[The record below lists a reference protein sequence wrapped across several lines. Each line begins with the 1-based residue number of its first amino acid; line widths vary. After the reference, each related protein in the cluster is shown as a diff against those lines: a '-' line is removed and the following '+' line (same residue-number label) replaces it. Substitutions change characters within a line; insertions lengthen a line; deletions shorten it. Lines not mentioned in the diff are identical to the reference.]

1 MIPSRLSRPV
11 VAAVVALLLALPVAA
26 PAAVPSAPVV
36 AAHHTAVE
44 RVISPKGIEVWLI
57 RDDKTPVISLQ
68 WRFRGGS
75 AIDPAGR
82 EGLAGLMCSLMDE
95 GAGDLDSHAFQQQE
109 QDNAIYL
116 GCDSGRDG
124 IVGSLLTLRDN
135 RALAFDLAHLA
146 LTTPRFDA
154 DAIERMRA
162 DLLVMVRRERSDPGS
177 IAGLVLNRTL
187 FPDHPYGTPQH
198 GTPESLAAITR
209 DDLLAEVRRHFSRD
223 RLIVTAAGA
232 IAPDELAA
240 AVDHIFGDLPA
251 TGEAGAEVPDVAPA
265 GAGQVVLVPRPIPQ
279 TLIYLEESGLRRD
292 DPDWYAATILN
303 KVLGE
308 GLGSRLMTEVREKRG
323 LSYGVSSFLSPYDHT
338 ALFGVGGSTV
348 NDKAGEAIAVIRQVL
363 AEVARDGITPAELHD
378 AQTYLTGAFPLQLT
392 DTASI
397 AGVLLSLRRD
407 DLGID
412 YLDRRADLLN
422 RVTVAD
428 VRRVAARLLHP
439 DQMTTV
445 LVGQP
450 QGITPTGTP
459 TGIPTGTPTGTV
471 DEP

>member
-1 MIPSRLSRPV
+1 MIPLRVLRPLIGL
-11 VAAVVALLLALPVAA
+11 AAVAVLALPPVQPAVAA
-26 PAAVPSAPVV
+26 SASSGPALPVV
-36 AAHHTAVE
+36 AAHRTPVE

-68 WRFRGGS
+68 WRFRDG
-75 AIDPAGR
+75 ADIDPAGR

-116 GCDSGRDG
+116 GCDSGDDG
-124 IVGSLLTLRDN
+124 ISGSLLTLRDN
-135 RALAFDLAHLA
+135 RALAFDLTHLA
-146 LTTPRFDA
+146 WTAPRFDP

-162 DLLVMVRRERSDPGS
+162 ELLVAIRQERADPGG
-177 IAGLVLNRTL
+177 IAALVRMRTL
-187 FPDHPYGTPQH
+187 FPDHPYGAPQR

-209 DDLLAEVRRHFSRD
+209 DDLVAETRRHFTRD

-251 TGEAGAEVPDVAPA
+251 TGGPVPDVPDVAPA

-279 TLIYLEESGLRRD
+279 TLFYLEESGLRRD
-292 DPDWYAATILN
+292 DPDWYAASILN
-303 KVLGE
+303 KVLGG

-323 LSYGVSSFLSPYDHT
+323 LSYGVSSYLAPYDHST
-338 ALFGVGGSTV
+338 LFGVAGSTV
-348 NDKAGEAIAVIRQVL
+348 NDKAGEAIALIRQVL
-363 AEVARDGITPAELHD
+363 AGVARDGITPAELRD

-407 DLGID
+407 NLGID

-428 VRRVAARLLHP
+428 VRRVAARLLRP
-439 DQMTTV
+439 DQMSIV

-450 QGITPTGTP
+450 QGITPTR
-459 TGIPTGTPTGTV
+459 TV